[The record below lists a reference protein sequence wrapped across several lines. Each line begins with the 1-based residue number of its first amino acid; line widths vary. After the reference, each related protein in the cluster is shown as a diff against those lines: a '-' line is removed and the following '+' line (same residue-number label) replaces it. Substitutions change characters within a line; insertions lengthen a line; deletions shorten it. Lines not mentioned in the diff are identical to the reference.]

1 MKHLDWLKDYTNGLF
16 CMDDYTIKKYIFN
29 YDEDGY
35 NDIRNNVRDFYCV
48 ELQEPQNA
56 FDYPLFE
63 KYKDNAEFLGD
74 LELGE
79 YDDFDGI

>member
-1 MKHLDWLKDYTNGLF
+1 
-16 CMDDYTIKKYIFN
+16 MDDYTIQKYIFN

-63 KYKDNAEFLGD
+63 KYKECYEFLGD
-74 LELGE
+74 LSLEE
-79 YDDFDGI
+79 YNDFYGI